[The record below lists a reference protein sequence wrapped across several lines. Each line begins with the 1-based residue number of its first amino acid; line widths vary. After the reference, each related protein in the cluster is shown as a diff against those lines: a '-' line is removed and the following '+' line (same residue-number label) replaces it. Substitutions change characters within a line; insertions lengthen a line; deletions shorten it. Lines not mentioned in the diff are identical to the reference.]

1 MIVNEDSITSLKDG
15 LKLILKTLAEFLSQ
29 LATAAVNAFVFSQA
43 NITKIASLS
52 GGNPVVAA
60 ALIGASK
67 LAMEAIIK
75 TILSSVTSKLLSF
88 STGGRIDNA
97 TLAVVGDASK
107 LGGSNK
113 EWIFRDDQLRML
125 VNDITT
131 LQNEKLNNNFIA
143 LQKTISNLNLTTT
156 IKGQDLLLTM
166 KRTQLSNN
174 TRNY

>member
-1 MIVNEDSITSLKDG
+1 
-15 LKLILKTLAEFLSQ
+15 
-29 LATAAVNAFVFSQA
+29 
-43 NITKIASLS
+43 
-52 GGNPVVAA
+52 
-60 ALIGASK
+60 
-67 LAMEAIIK
+67 
-75 TILSSVTSKLLSF
+75 
-88 STGGRIDNA
+88 
-97 TLAVVGDASK
+97 
-107 LGGSNK
+107 
-113 EWIFRDDQLRML
+113 ML